1 MKEKRWLCPEAAA
14 ASLGMTQSSGSA
26 QVQPA
31 VSTQGF
37 LEPSPWK
44 HLLCPFFRRSLTV
57 IHPFKM
63 PRSLPKI
70 WQSTSIKSIWKA
82 VVLRVTMRS
91 PPKTSVEDMSE
102 DWESSIIHHMRF
114 TGPAFA
120 QAPPPPPLRLFV
132 FLPNSI
138 KGIKNKAWLNLKGG
152 CKYLCRFSGGSKE
165 IGIKEMERAENEK
178 RFVPFRGF
186 KRIKGRENL
195 TNYSSS
201 LDTKVKVRHVKE
213 HLAYSKITR
222 SKIMKIWCFSSLQ
235 IVWLVSHKET
245 EV

>member
-1 MKEKRWLCPEAAA
+1 MTEHEYKEHMKGSSAESHHAIPSKDLCGGYVWGLRILNHPPHEIY
-14 ASLGMTQSSGSA
+14 
-26 QVQPA
+26 
-31 VSTQGF
+31 
-37 LEPSPWK
+37 
-44 HLLCPFFRRSLTV
+44 RSR
-57 IHPFKM
+57 FC
-63 PRSLPKI
+63 
-70 WQSTSIKSIWKA
+70 TS
-82 VVLRVTMRS
+82 
-91 PPKTSVEDMSE
+91 
-102 DWESSIIHHMRF
+102 
-114 TGPAFA
+114 
-120 QAPPPPPLRLFV
+120 APPPLLRLFV